1 MFAGLLE
8 ILLDLSTKLPPITEV
23 SFGSFDDD
31 SRVGRK
37 EQIVPWLTEA
47 SLAFSRELSDCTGS
61 TALLISTAVSLGHE
75 RFEKISSIRRFYV
88 LLSLLNTHV
97 LLLLQVKEMERQ
109 FTLAF
114 LLYIYSC
121 DFQ

>member
-8 ILLDLSTKLPPITEV
+8 IISDLSTKLPPITEA
-23 SFGSFDDD
+23 SFGSFYDD

-47 SLAFSRELSDCTGS
+47 SLAFSRELPDCTGS
-61 TALLISTAVSLGHE
+61 TAPLISTTVSLGHE
-75 RFEKISSIRRFYV
+75 RFKKISSIRCFYV
-88 LLSLLNTHV
+88 LLSLLNTRV
-97 LLLLQVKEMERQ
+97 LLLLRLKEMEQ
-109 FTLAF
+109 QLTLAF

-121 DFQ
+121 DF